1 MSGFQRPRGTRDFPP
16 EEMEQRR
23 FVESKLR
30 QVAHSFNFG
39 EVMTPTFENTELFVA
54 KSGPGIIDEMYAFED
69 KGGRKISLRPE
80 ITASVM
86 RYYVNELHIR
96 PKPLKLYYMGN
107 CFRYERPQ
115 KGRYREFWQFGAE
128 IIGAR
133 SLEADAE
140 VLALAYTCAVRTG
153 AKISDIRIGHL
164 GIMEALFD
172 KYEIAKGFQTNIRR
186 YLDKR
191 DFDNMFTY
199 FSKSSLDPAGLD
211 AFTELV
217 DLQGSPSHVIKK
229 AEDLLGEDCE
239 PIIYLKDLIDR
250 LSAYGIQD
258 QQVSID
264 LGVARGLDYYTGMV
278 FEIDAVGLGAE
289 SQVCGGGAYSLSET
303 FGGQKIFST
312 GFAFG
317 FDRLMLAREEND
329 ETETKLDAYFIPVSD
344 EAKTECVKRAT
355 EFREHGITADIDLL
369 DRKMGKALSYANT
382 IGAKNAVII
391 GDKEL
396 AAKKVMVKNM
406 DSGEQVSVKF
416 SDILAFFQDK

>member
-39 EVMTPTFENTELFVA
+39 EVMTPTFENTELFIA
-54 KSGPGIIDEMYAFED
+54 KSGPAIIDEIYAFKD
-69 KGGRKISLRPE
+69 KGDREISLRPE
-80 ITASVM
+80 LTAAVM
-86 RYYVNELHIR
+86 RYYVNELHTR

-115 KGRYREFWQFGAE
+115 KGRYREFFQFGAE

-140 VLALAYTCAVRTG
+140 ILALAHACVMGSG
-153 AKISDIRIGHL
+153 AKISDFRIGHL
-164 GIMEALFD
+164 GILEALFN

-191 DFDNMFTY
+191 DFDSMFTY
-199 FSKSSLDPAGLD
+199 FSKSSLDPAALD
-211 AFTELV
+211 ALTEIV
-217 DLQGSPSHVIKK
+217 GVQGSPSHVIKK
-229 AEDLLGEDCE
+229 AEDYLSEDCD
-239 PIIYLKDLIDR
+239 PIIYLKDLIER
-250 LSAYGIQD
+250 LNAYGIQD
-258 QQVSID
+258 NQVSID

-278 FEIDAVGLGAE
+278 FEIDAASLGAE

-317 FDRLMLAREEND
+317 FDRLMLAREQND
-329 ETETKLDAYFIPVSD
+329 GAKAKLDTYFIPVSD
-344 EAKTECVKRAT
+344 KAKIKCVELAS
-355 EFREHGITADIDLL
+355 ELRENGISADIDLL
-369 DRKMGKALSYANT
+369 DRKMGKALGYANT
-382 IGAKNAVII
+382 IGAVNAVII

-396 AAKKVMVKNM
+396 VSKKAMVKVM
-406 DSGEQVSVKF
+406 DSGEQVPVEF
-416 SDILAFFQDK
+416 SKLLDYFQE